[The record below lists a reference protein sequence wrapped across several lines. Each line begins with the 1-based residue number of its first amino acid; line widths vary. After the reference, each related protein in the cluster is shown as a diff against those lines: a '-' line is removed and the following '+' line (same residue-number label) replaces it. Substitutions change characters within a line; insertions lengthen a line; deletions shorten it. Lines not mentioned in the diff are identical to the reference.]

1 MACSYHS
8 QDTHRSGLPVTMLM
22 GGGAAMGGVHGPGSM
37 AGSVYG
43 RSNPPSVANFP
54 LEGSTR
60 GAAAAATMLRGS
72 THAAGSG
79 VSEQVVQRTAAWL
92 VVLGASFSIPLCMM
106 NIGEL
111 GRRAPPP
118 DHMAALCPT

>member
-1 MACSYHS
+1 
-8 QDTHRSGLPVTMLM
+8 MLM